1 MLSSVSDAHATTPV
15 IRTLR
20 RSWSIYEAPMI
31 LISMSVCRTLVLSP
45 VIVARGSR
53 RDRRRQHFW
62 CLFKLQGAPSARSF
76 DLHQHATVATLG
88 RRILRRTVL
97 RVCRRAGRSGQPPA
111 RAAGGLQ
118 SIKRQRFSCRRFSQP
133 DAFATTISIDFLLI
147 VRHPFAC
154 TRLLLRS
161 LSTHAR

>member
-20 RSWSIYEAPMI
+20 RSWSIYKAPMI
-31 LISMSVCRTLVLSP
+31 MISMSVCRTLVLSP

-62 CLFKLQGAPSARSF
+62 CLFKLQGAPSAFVRPAPARDRCDAWAADTKAHGAACLSSGRSF
-76 DLHQHATVATLG
+76 G
-88 RRILRRTVL
+88 
-97 RVCRRAGRSGQPPA
+97 PPA

-133 DAFATTISIDFLLI
+133 DAFATTISNDFLLI